1 VVRTS
6 VWSTTSRLCRA
17 HLVLSVVALAWGSG
31 AGAAMAQ
38 TSSVAMNPT
47 LVPAPDSHPIDPAL
61 KLARESLQHSQ
72 AYIRDYTAIMAKRVR
87 LDGALGDYQFALVK
101 IRNRRVE
108 GNSLKTPMSVYMK
121 FLKPSGINGRE
132 VIWVEGRNQ
141 GRLVAHDVGIK
152 NLFSVN
158 LDPTGAIAMRGQ
170 RYPITEIGLEK
181 LLLQMI
187 DRATLDRPHGECQVD
202 FIHGAKLNK
211 RSCHVVQI
219 VHPVQRPHFGF
230 HRAQVFFD
238 DELMLPV
245 RYASW
250 SWPTEPGGEPPL
262 EEEYNYTDIKI
273 NVGLTERD
281 FDPENP
287 EYNF

>member
-1 VVRTS
+1 VVQTS
-6 VWSTTSRLCRA
+6 TWFTPPLCRA
-17 HLVLSVVALAWGSG
+17 VLVLSAVALTLSSG
-31 AGAAMAQ
+31 ALPAIAQ
-38 TSSVAMNPT
+38 TSSVALNPRVAST
-47 LVPAPDSHPIDPAL
+47 PESHPIDPAL
-61 KLARESLQHSQ
+61 KLAHESLQHSQ
-72 AYIRDYTAIMAKRVR
+72 AYVRDYTAIMAKRVR
-87 LDGALGDYQFALVK
+87 LDGTLGDYQYAFVK

-108 GNSLKTPMSVYMK
+108 GDQIKTPMSVYMK
-121 FLKPSGINGRE
+121 FLKPSAVNGRE

-158 LDPTGAIAMRGQ
+158 LDPTGALAMRGQ
-170 RYPITEIGLEK
+170 RYPITEIGLDK

-187 DRATLDRPHGECQVD
+187 DRATLDRLHGECQVD
-202 FIHGAKLNK
+202 FIRGAKLNK

-262 EEEYNYTDIKI
+262 EEEYNYTDIKT

-281 FDPENP
+281 FDPENA